1 MSIPDLETYLP
12 KVISWRRDLHMHPE
26 LGLQEVRTSN
36 LIADLLTKFGL
47 DVQRNFAGTAVL
59 GTLHTNKP
67 GKTVVL
73 RADMDALPIQ
83 DAKDVPYR
91 SQISGV
97 CHACGHDAHTANLL
111 GVANYISDHRTEFC
125 GTIKFLFQPAEELL
139 EGAKLVCQS
148 GVLDGTDY
156 ILGQHAVLDVDVGQ
170 VQVCYGP
177 SNGGGDE
184 FTLRLHGVGCHGAR
198 PHTGKDPILLAAKV
212 IEGFQQII
220 SRELDPLKAAVI
232 SVCSVQ
238 AGQHVVMKKL
248 SKLMCLLLAV
258 GMLMGI
264 ASCSSDAGEGGGGS
278 SGGTETVRISCGP
291 LTGYQNVLYISIA
304 DMMNKA
310 NPGKYSFAIEA
321 STGSAENARLL
332 AMDETDFG
340 TMGMDM
346 TLSCY
351 NAEGEFEGLPAEQIM
366 HVATH
371 SGTGATVHVIT
382 SAKSDIN
389 SIPDL
394 AGTKFGVT
402 AGMMAGYLDDVLWAY
417 DMTTDDLGSV
427 VNLSLSD
434 LCTALQDGNIDAF
447 LYATPAPGT
456 NFTDLAMSFGIKVVD
471 IGQEA
476 VDKLMAEKPWYHTVV
491 IPAGTYDGCD
501 EDITTFAQYTALCAR
516 ADVPEETVYNLVK
529 TMMENADALEAVHK
543 NAAGTCPE
551 RGIEGALIPMHP
563 GAERYYK
570 EVGVLD

>member
-1 MSIPDLETYLP
+1 
-12 KVISWRRDLHMHPE
+12 
-26 LGLQEVRTSN
+26 
-36 LIADLLTKFGL
+36 
-47 DVQRNFAGTAVL
+47 
-59 GTLHTNKP
+59 
-67 GKTVVL
+67 
-73 RADMDALPIQ
+73 
-83 DAKDVPYR
+83 
-91 SQISGV
+91 
-97 CHACGHDAHTANLL
+97 
-111 GVANYISDHRTEFC
+111 
-125 GTIKFLFQPAEELL
+125 
-139 EGAKLVCQS
+139 
-148 GVLDGTDY
+148 
-156 ILGQHAVLDVDVGQ
+156 
-170 VQVCYGP
+170 
-177 SNGGGDE
+177 
-184 FTLRLHGVGCHGAR
+184 
-198 PHTGKDPILLAAKV
+198 
-212 IEGFQQII
+212 
-220 SRELDPLKAAVI
+220 
-232 SVCSVQ
+232 
-238 AGQHVVMKKL
+238 MKKL

-291 LTGYQNVLYISIA
+291 LNGYQNVLYNSIA

-471 IGQEA
+471 IELHPQSWTRKSTKGVQKSMGKELFSEELKLAVVQYVLEGHTRKEASEKFCVSCTPIEKWVNLYKLHGAKGLLSRNLVGRQKGFDGEFRLKVLQYKQEHHLSCTQTA
-476 VDKLMAEKPWYHTVV
+476 MHFCLDVVTVCRWEKKFQKEGAQGLMKKQATKGSEKRQKKQEQSELQQENKRLSEENYRLKMENDYLKKLNALIQKREKP
-491 IPAGTYDGCD
+491 
-501 EDITTFAQYTALCAR
+501 E
-516 ADVPEETVYNLVK
+516 
-529 TMMENADALEAVHK
+529 
-543 NAAGTCPE
+543 
-551 RGIEGALIPMHP
+551 
-563 GAERYYK
+563 
-570 EVGVLD
+570 

>member
-1 MSIPDLETYLP
+1 
-12 KVISWRRDLHMHPE
+12 
-26 LGLQEVRTSN
+26 
-36 LIADLLTKFGL
+36 
-47 DVQRNFAGTAVL
+47 
-59 GTLHTNKP
+59 
-67 GKTVVL
+67 
-73 RADMDALPIQ
+73 
-83 DAKDVPYR
+83 
-91 SQISGV
+91 
-97 CHACGHDAHTANLL
+97 
-111 GVANYISDHRTEFC
+111 
-125 GTIKFLFQPAEELL
+125 
-139 EGAKLVCQS
+139 
-148 GVLDGTDY
+148 
-156 ILGQHAVLDVDVGQ
+156 
-170 VQVCYGP
+170 
-177 SNGGGDE
+177 
-184 FTLRLHGVGCHGAR
+184 
-198 PHTGKDPILLAAKV
+198 
-212 IEGFQQII
+212 
-220 SRELDPLKAAVI
+220 
-232 SVCSVQ
+232 
-238 AGQHVVMKKL
+238 
-248 SKLMCLLLAV
+248 
-258 GMLMGI
+258 
-264 ASCSSDAGEGGGGS
+264 
-278 SGGTETVRISCGP
+278 
-291 LTGYQNVLYISIA
+291 
-304 DMMNKA
+304 
-310 NPGKYSFAIEA
+310 
-321 STGSAENARLL
+321 
-332 AMDETDFG
+332 
-340 TMGMDM
+340 MGMDM

-351 NAEGEFEGLPAEQIM
+351 NAKGEFEGLPAEQIM

>member
-1 MSIPDLETYLP
+1 
-12 KVISWRRDLHMHPE
+12 
-26 LGLQEVRTSN
+26 
-36 LIADLLTKFGL
+36 
-47 DVQRNFAGTAVL
+47 
-59 GTLHTNKP
+59 
-67 GKTVVL
+67 
-73 RADMDALPIQ
+73 
-83 DAKDVPYR
+83 
-91 SQISGV
+91 
-97 CHACGHDAHTANLL
+97 
-111 GVANYISDHRTEFC
+111 
-125 GTIKFLFQPAEELL
+125 
-139 EGAKLVCQS
+139 
-148 GVLDGTDY
+148 
-156 ILGQHAVLDVDVGQ
+156 
-170 VQVCYGP
+170 
-177 SNGGGDE
+177 
-184 FTLRLHGVGCHGAR
+184 
-198 PHTGKDPILLAAKV
+198 
-212 IEGFQQII
+212 
-220 SRELDPLKAAVI
+220 
-232 SVCSVQ
+232 
-238 AGQHVVMKKL
+238 MKKL

-291 LTGYQNVLYISIA
+291 LNGYQNVLYNSIA

-476 VDKLMAEKPWYHTVV
+476 VVKLLAEMPW
-491 IPAGTYDGCD
+491 
-501 EDITTFAQYTALCAR
+501 
-516 ADVPEETVYNLVK
+516 
-529 TMMENADALEAVHK
+529 
-543 NAAGTCPE
+543 
-551 RGIEGALIPMHP
+551 
-563 GAERYYK
+563 
-570 EVGVLD
+570 

>member
-1 MSIPDLETYLP
+1 
-12 KVISWRRDLHMHPE
+12 
-26 LGLQEVRTSN
+26 
-36 LIADLLTKFGL
+36 
-47 DVQRNFAGTAVL
+47 
-59 GTLHTNKP
+59 
-67 GKTVVL
+67 
-73 RADMDALPIQ
+73 
-83 DAKDVPYR
+83 
-91 SQISGV
+91 
-97 CHACGHDAHTANLL
+97 
-111 GVANYISDHRTEFC
+111 
-125 GTIKFLFQPAEELL
+125 
-139 EGAKLVCQS
+139 
-148 GVLDGTDY
+148 
-156 ILGQHAVLDVDVGQ
+156 
-170 VQVCYGP
+170 
-177 SNGGGDE
+177 
-184 FTLRLHGVGCHGAR
+184 
-198 PHTGKDPILLAAKV
+198 
-212 IEGFQQII
+212 
-220 SRELDPLKAAVI
+220 
-232 SVCSVQ
+232 
-238 AGQHVVMKKL
+238 MKKL
-248 SKLMCLLLAV
+248 SKLMCLLLAD

-264 ASCSSDAGEGGGGS
+264 ASCSSDAGVGGGGS

-291 LTGYQNVLYISIA
+291 LNGYQNVLYNSIA

-332 AMDETDFG
+332 AMGETDFG

-471 IGQEA
+471 IEVLPKSWTKVMRQSHFEFCIGQ
-476 VDKLMAEKPWYHTVV
+476 DLTHS
-491 IPAGTYDGCD
+491 I
-501 EDITTFAQYTALCAR
+501 FL
-516 ADVPEETVYNLVK
+516 
-529 TMMENADALEAVHK
+529 
-543 NAAGTCPE
+543 
-551 RGIEGALIPMHP
+551 
-563 GAERYYK
+563 
-570 EVGVLD
+570 